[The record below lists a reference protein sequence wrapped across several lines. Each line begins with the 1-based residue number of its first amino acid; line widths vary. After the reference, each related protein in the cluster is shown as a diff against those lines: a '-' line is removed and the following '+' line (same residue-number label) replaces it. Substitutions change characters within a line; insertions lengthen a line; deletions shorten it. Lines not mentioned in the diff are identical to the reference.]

1 MKNKLVYIVL
11 FAGFCA
17 NMFACSDGKGEA
29 LLPEPAP
36 NPTPVP
42 KYTLP
47 KGKLIYIP
55 DELQSNDFTKEESQ
69 WSYYRMDYSDNF
81 IVFWEKGFGS
91 NPFTVTDQA
100 LRVDIKDLLEKAEL
114 FYDVNVNKLKFV
126 ETGKSNTDKYR
137 MMIFLK
143 YQSEWLATGSGYDDV
158 VGALW
163 VNPSTCQPVGSTI
176 AHEVGHSF
184 QYQTYCDNPT
194 SGCGWRYGF
203 GENEEGG
210 NCFWEQCAQWQAYQ
224 IYHEEQFNNYNF
236 DEYLLSCYKHPL
248 HEAPRYANYFIQDYW
263 CMKHGIEF
271 IGKLWRE
278 ARRPEDPIEAYQ
290 RITGVNQETFND
302 EMFDAARRFVNWDID
317 GIKEYG
323 RNYVGRKQCKLIAS
337 KDGYYAIDPA
347 ECPENYGYNVIV
359 LNVPSAGVK
368 VSADFVGMAG
378 ADGYRKKNVDK
389 AGWRYGFVAY
399 LENGSCVYSDIFS
412 EKEGEAIFECPNFC
426 RKLYF
431 VVSGAPTQ
439 HWRHA
444 WDDNDMNDEQ
454 WPYKVR
460 FSGTNLYGQI
470 NVDQDKTPENITLI
484 YDVPVSLSSSDYT
497 SSNVQIELQRLCQS
511 FSLTPGQ
518 ISDKWGKEIIFA
530 GVNKDGSL
538 NTNSTANEPGHWFD
552 MDGNICVWGE
562 RAQIYSELDKDNF
575 IFKVGQYPGHCRT
588 GEKYTI
594 RQCLVYG
601 YETGQK
607 VQATFIFN
615 ITIE

>member
-1 MKNKLVYIVL
+1 
-11 FAGFCA
+11 
-17 NMFACSDGKGEA
+17 
-29 LLPEPAP
+29 
-36 NPTPVP
+36 
-42 KYTLP
+42 
-47 KGKLIYIP
+47 
-55 DELQSNDFTKEESQ
+55 
-69 WSYYRMDYSDNF
+69 
-81 IVFWEKGFGS
+81 
-91 NPFTVTDQA
+91 
-100 LRVDIKDLLEKAEL
+100 
-114 FYDVNVNKLKFV
+114 
-126 ETGKSNTDKYR
+126 
-137 MMIFLK
+137 
-143 YQSEWLATGSGYDDV
+143 
-158 VGALW
+158 
-163 VNPSTCQPVGSTI
+163 
-176 AHEVGHSF
+176 
-184 QYQTYCDNPT
+184 
-194 SGCGWRYGF
+194 
-203 GENEEGG
+203 
-210 NCFWEQCAQWQAYQ
+210 
-224 IYHEEQFNNYNF
+224 
-236 DEYLLSCYKHPL
+236 
-248 HEAPRYANYFIQDYW
+248 
-263 CMKHGIEF
+263 MKHGIEF

-470 NVDQDKTPENITLI
+470 DVDPDKTPEDITLI
-484 YDVPVSLSSSDYT
+484 YDVPVSLSSTDYT
-497 SSNVQIELQRLCQS
+497 SSNVQIELQKLCQS

-518 ISDKWGKEIIFA
+518 ISDKWGKEIIFVGNWENAKDILSLLYDENSGIGLNIYRYNLGA
-530 GVNKDGSL
+530 GSKDDATITDLDRRAEAFIDKDGSYHWERDAAAQNAL
-538 NTNSTANEPGHWFD
+538 ALARSMNEDLRVTLFSNSAPVFYTANGKAYCDYLPDEENYVTNLEP
-552 MDGNICVWGE
+552 E
-562 RAQIYSELDKDNF
+562 RYADFAKYSIACASN
-575 IFKVGQYPGHCRT
+575 T
-588 GEKYTI
+588 
-594 RQCLVYG
+594 
-601 YETGQK
+601 
-607 VQATFIFN
+607 
-615 ITIE
+615 